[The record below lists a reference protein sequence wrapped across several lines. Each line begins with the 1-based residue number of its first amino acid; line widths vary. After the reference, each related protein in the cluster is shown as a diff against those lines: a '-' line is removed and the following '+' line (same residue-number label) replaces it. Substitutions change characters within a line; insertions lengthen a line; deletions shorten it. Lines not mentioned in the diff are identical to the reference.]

1 MKRLLPLAAVLVLLP
16 VLALAADPAA
26 TANAVDFGPLL
37 NTGIGLIEAAI
48 VAVLGFVSLYIKRKW
63 GLDTDLKHNAV
74 LNDALDAAAHWAIAR
89 LGPKSRVEISNDLVR
104 LGARYAATGAP
115 QALAYFGITDARLE
129 QMIEAR
135 LAKLL
140 PPAPA
145 PA

>member
-1 MKRLLPLAAVLVLLP
+1 MRRLLPLAAVFVLLP
-16 VLALAADPAA
+16 VLAVAADA
-26 TANAVDFGPLL
+26 TAANTVDFGPLL

-74 LNDALDAAAHWAIAR
+74 LNDALDAAAHLAIAR